1 MERGVNMDYTEL
13 EKAGVDVHALI
24 ERLMGNEALI
34 RKFMNR
40 FSENENFS
48 ELEDAVAKND
58 WKTACESAH
67 MLKGMCGNLSIT
79 KLFDLFAE
87 QVRLFRLNENQ
98 YAAAMMEEIRTRYEY
113 TMEHINNWLDE

>member
-1 MERGVNMDYTEL
+1 MNYEEL
-13 EKAGVDVHALI
+13 EKAGINIETLI

-48 ELEDAVAKND
+48 ELETAIAKAD

-79 KLFDLFAE
+79 KLFELFAE
-87 QVRLFRLNENQ
+87 QVRLFRAGENQ
-98 YAAAMMEEIRTRYEY
+98 QAAAMMEEIRVRYEY